1 MKKSR
6 LPSLLGML
14 ALLAGMTYAGPGGVT
29 VETILETDMT
39 ILGQEFA
46 YPEGTPRITMAV
58 LTVPPHATIALHEH
72 PVPLAAYILQGE
84 IVVDYEGRGEIRYRK
99 GDAFVEAFNVP
110 HSAYNGGRGKVM
122 ILTIYAGANGVPNAI
137 YED

>member
-1 MKKSR
+1 MNKTMLR
-6 LPSLLGML
+6 SLVGVL
-14 ALLAGMTYAGPGGVT
+14 ALVAGLAHAGPRGVT
-29 VETILETDMT
+29 TETILEADMT
-39 ILGQEFA
+39 ILGQAFV
-46 YPEGTPRITMAV
+46 YPEGTAKITMAV

-84 IVVDYEGRGEIRYRK
+84 IVVDYQGIGEIRYRK

-122 ILTIYAGANGVPNAI
+122 ILTVYAGAEGVPNAI
-137 YED
+137 FE